1 MSLIGDLRIIVN
13 KEDMEREGGNSHISF
28 DSEVLRAAQLV
39 RYSEIHMLHIVWCV
53 QGSS

>member
-1 MSLIGDLRIIVN
+1 VN
-13 KEDMEREGGNSHISF
+13 KEDMEREGGGDSHISF

-53 QGSS
+53 QDSN